1 MIDIVTSRVILV
13 TGTDTGVGKTV
24 ATAAVAA
31 KLISQGLRPHVYKP
45 VQTGLICAGEPQRAI
60 LQRGN
65 PDVVVVGDAEIAGKL
80 AGCSYSTGASYPL
93 PAAPRAAAAKAQM
106 PLPTLQTHVER
117 IEELLLD
124 HDVVVVEG
132 AGGVLVDLGE
142 YTLAD
147 LAVELQVQLGQP
159 VHIVVVVRRNLGT
172 LNHTALTVEALR
184 HRHLERLCV
193 VIGAWP
199 KDPTEVEI
207 SNREELSR
215 TYPLFG
221 VIPDRSGTLSSETF
235 RTRAPKW
242 LTRID
247 SLVSAGQGS
256 AS

>member
-1 MIDIVTSRVILV
+1 MADIAASRVILV

-31 KLISQGLRPHVYKP
+31 KLISQGLRSHVYKP
-45 VQTGLICAGEPQRAI
+45 VQTGLICAGDPQRAT

-65 PDVVVVGDAEIAGKL
+65 PDMVVEDDAEIAGKL

-106 PLPTLQTHVER
+106 PLPALQTHVKR

-132 AGGVLVDLGE
+132 AGGLLVDLGE

-147 LAVELQVQLGQP
+147 LAVELQAHLGP
-159 VHIVVVVRRNLGT
+159 LIHIVVVVRPNLGT

-184 HRHLERLCV
+184 YRRLSRFSV

-199 KDPTEVEI
+199 EGPTEVEI
-207 SNREELSR
+207 SNREELRR
-215 TYPLFG
+215 TYPLLG
-221 VIPDRSGTLSSETF
+221 VVPHRSGTLSPETF